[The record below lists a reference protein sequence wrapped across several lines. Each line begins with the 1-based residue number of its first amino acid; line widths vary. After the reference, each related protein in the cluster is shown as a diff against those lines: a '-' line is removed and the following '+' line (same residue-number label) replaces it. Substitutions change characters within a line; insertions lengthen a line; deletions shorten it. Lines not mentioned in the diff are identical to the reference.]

1 MTEQFVITKEII
13 DQVARE
19 RAENPRITY
28 RQVSAKL
35 FGTEDYATIL
45 KKSIMD
51 SYREAEVAAQSRIRR
66 NIIPAP
72 YTGKASL
79 PPQYNL
85 KLADVTQVDTKS
97 AIILSDL
104 HLPHIDRGLVEHIME
119 SSRVKNIETLI
130 LAGDLLDG
138 QFTGRHKNPAQY
150 VASATDELKY
160 FQDYLMFFEQN
171 FQEVVVMPGNH
182 DEWVMDYFEC
192 SFADLIGFVAPDVKL
207 TVSEYSYVFVNDNL
221 VIGHLEEWNEVPGY
235 LAWKIGNVYNRNALV
250 GHDHIR
256 GVYTENKSPIW
267 GASIGASLVSDNIY
281 YKRAAFN
288 SFPAIQCG
296 YAELLDKNEITLYA
310 WDGTHAKPENI
321 LTAKVLK

>member
-1 MTEQFVITKEII
+1 MSEQFKITQEILE
-13 DQVARE
+13 QVRQE
-19 RAENPRITY
+19 RSENPRITY
-28 RQVSAKL
+28 RQISAKL
-35 FGTEDYATIL
+35 FGTEDYATVL

-51 SYREAEVAAQSRIRR
+51 SYREAEVAAQSRVRR
-66 NIIPAP
+66 NILPPP
-72 YTGKASL
+72 YSGKVEL
-79 PPQYNL
+79 PPQYKL
-85 KLADVTQVDTKS
+85 KLADVTEVDTKS

-104 HLPHIDRGLVEHIME
+104 HLPHVDRNLIKHIME
-119 SSRVKNIETLI
+119 VSRVKNIETLV

-138 QFTGRHKNPAQY
+138 QFTGRHKNPEQY
-150 VASATDELKY
+150 VASATDELRY

-192 SFADLIGFVAPDVKL
+192 SFSDLVRFVAPEAKL
-207 TVSEYSYVFVNDNL
+207 TISEYSYVFLNDNL
-221 VIGHLEEWNEVPGY
+221 VVGHLEEWNEVPGY
-235 LAWKIGNVYNRNALV
+235 LAWKIGTVHNRNALV

-256 GVYTENKSPIW
+256 GVYTENKSNIW
-267 GASIGASLVSDNIY
+267 GASIGASLIPDNIY

-296 YAELLDKNEITLYA
+296 YAELLDRSEVTLYA
-310 WDGTHAKPENI
+310 WDGQQAKPENI